1 MHNNTMWKKA
11 LVGFA
16 LLCGVLVLADFL
28 LAAHSE
34 YRFSR
39 AVRGASGLKDD
50 PSVAID
56 GFPFLWH
63 SEQGKYDK
71 ITIQASDVPLGEGR
85 YADMEATLGQVS
97 AAKGGFAILG
107 ADRLHVGSARA
118 RTQLDARNLGRY
130 LNIPDLRIS
139 SATAHT
145 QEMPYSF
152 PALRRTLTTYGVV
165 LTGTVHLGDGFASRV
180 AVRAGV
186 WLEGQSVRIVPVSPY
201 TGSEAPDAVPTP
213 PGSESDVLNLFNVT
227 LPQLPLPFDIA
238 AQQVS
243 VVGSKIVIEGQMKGM
258 DVTPQRFYFA

>member
-16 LLCGVLVLADFL
+16 LLCGMIVLADFL

-39 AVRGASGLKDD
+39 AVRGASGLKGD
-50 PSVAID
+50 PSVTIN

-63 SEQGKYDK
+63 SERGRYEQ
-71 ITIQASDVPLGEGR
+71 ITIQATDVPLGEGK
-85 YADMEATLGQVS
+85 YANMEATLNQVS
-97 AAKGGFAILG
+97 AARGGVAILG
-107 ADRLHVGSARA
+107 ADRLHVDSARA

-130 LNIPDLRIS
+130 LGIPDLRIS
-139 SATAHT
+139 SSTAHA

-152 PALRRTLTTYGVV
+152 PLLRRTLATYGVV

-180 AVRAGV
+180 AVRAAV
-186 WLEGQSVRIVPVSPY
+186 WLEGQAVRIVPVSPY
-201 TGSEAPDAVPTP
+201 TGFEAPDAVLTP

-227 LPQLPLPFDIA
+227 LPNLPLPFDIA
-238 AQQVS
+238 PQQVS
-243 VVGSKIVIEGQMKGM
+243 VVGSKIVIEGQTKGM

>member
-1 MHNNTMWKKA
+1 MHNEAMWKKV
-11 LVGFA
+11 LLGFA

-39 AVRGASGLKDD
+39 AVRGASGLKGD
-50 PSVAID
+50 PSVTIS

-63 SEQGKYDK
+63 SERGRYEK
-71 ITIQASDVPLGEGR
+71 ITIQAADVPLGGGR
-85 YADMEATLGQVS
+85 YADMEATLGEVS
-97 AAKGGFAILG
+97 SAKRGFAILG
-107 ADRLHVGSARA
+107 ADRLHVNFAKA

-139 SATAHT
+139 SATARA
-145 QEMPYSF
+145 QQMPYSF
-152 PALRRTLTTYGVV
+152 PLLRRTLTTYGVV
-165 LTGTVHLGDGFASRV
+165 LTGTIHLGDGFASRV
-180 AVRAGV
+180 AVRAAI

-201 TGSEAPDAVPTP
+201 TGLEAPDAVPTP
-213 PGSESDVLNLFNVT
+213 PGSESDVLNLFNIT

-238 AQQVS
+238 AEQVS
-243 VVGSKIVIEGQMKGM
+243 VVGSKIVVEGQTKEM